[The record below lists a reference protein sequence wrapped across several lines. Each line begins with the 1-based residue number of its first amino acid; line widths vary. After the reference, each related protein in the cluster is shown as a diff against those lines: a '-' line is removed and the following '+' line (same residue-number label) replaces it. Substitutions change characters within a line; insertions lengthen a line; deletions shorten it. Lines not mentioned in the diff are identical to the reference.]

1 MAGWGLSATGIS
13 ASGMAA
19 ERRRMEVISNNIANA
34 NSTRSKDG
42 QPYRRQFVVFSAE
55 QDSLSLNEG
64 ALSGVKVEGV
74 EQDTSPFNE
83 VHMPGHPDADP
94 QTGMVKMPNVK
105 LPNEM
110 VDLITASRSY
120 EANMKAL
127 SLFKEMVEQ
136 TLTLLRGR

>member
-1 MAGWGLSATGIS
+1 MANWGLTSTGIS

-34 NSTRSKDG
+34 NSTRGADG
-42 QPYRRQFVVFSAE
+42 QPYRRQFVVFSAD
-55 QDSLSLNEG
+55 QDALAIDDG
-64 ALSGVKVEGV
+64 ALSGVKIEGV
-74 EQDTSPFNE
+74 EDDQTPFNE

-94 QTGMVKMPNVK
+94 ETGMVKMPNVK

-120 EANMKAL
+120 EANLKAL
-127 SLFKEMVEQ
+127 TLFKEMVEQ

>member
-1 MAGWGLSATGIS
+1 MAGWGLTATGIS

-34 NSTRSKDG
+34 NSTRGADG

-55 QDSLSLNEG
+55 QDALSLNEG

-94 QTGMVKMPNVK
+94 ETGMVKMPNVK

-127 SLFKEMVEQ
+127 TLFKEMVEQ